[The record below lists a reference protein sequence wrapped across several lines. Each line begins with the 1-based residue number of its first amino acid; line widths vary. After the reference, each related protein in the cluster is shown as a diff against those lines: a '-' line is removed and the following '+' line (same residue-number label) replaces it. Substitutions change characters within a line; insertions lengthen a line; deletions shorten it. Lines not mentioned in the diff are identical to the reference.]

1 MSKAN
6 ISWNRFI
13 ILSQDIALINDYVH
27 NKIDLDVK
35 SSDENIGALDNLK
48 KAILD
53 FEAVTNKKI
62 KITITKED

>member
-1 MSKAN
+1 MNKAT

-13 ILSQDIALINDYVH
+13 ILSQNIALISDYVH
-27 NKIDLDVK
+27 NKIDLDIK
-35 SSDENIGALDNLK
+35 SSDENIEVLNNFK

-62 KITITKED
+62 QITIKED